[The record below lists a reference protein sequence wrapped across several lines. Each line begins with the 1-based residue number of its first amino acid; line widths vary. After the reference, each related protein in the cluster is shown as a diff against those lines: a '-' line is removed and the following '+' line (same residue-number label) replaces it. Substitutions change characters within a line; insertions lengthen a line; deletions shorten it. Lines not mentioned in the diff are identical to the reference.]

1 MLRIDPLQAARCQ
14 ESYTVFLQTVKDFDM
29 ASLGAMR
36 YQVRYA
42 APEWS

>member
-14 ESYTVFLQTVKDFDM
+14 DSYTVFLQTVKDFDM

-36 YQVRYA
+36 YQVCCA
-42 APEWS
+42 AHERS